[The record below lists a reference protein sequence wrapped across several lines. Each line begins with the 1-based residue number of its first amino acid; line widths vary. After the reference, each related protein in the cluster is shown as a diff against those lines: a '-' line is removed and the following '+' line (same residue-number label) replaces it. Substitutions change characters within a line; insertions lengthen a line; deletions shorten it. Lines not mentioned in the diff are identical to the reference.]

1 MRKKKSKTTSCV
13 VNIPNELNYKL
24 NILREQTGQAKYRL
38 ACELIELG
46 IKVKFFAEKT
56 T

>member
-13 VNIPNELNYKL
+13 VNIPNELNHKL
-24 NILREQTGQAKYRL
+24 NMLRQETGQAKYRL

-46 IKVKFFAEKT
+46 IKVKFFAKET
-56 T
+56 A